1 MKILVANRGEI
12 ATRVMKTCRERG
24 IPTVAIYSEVDKN
37 NPHVWMA
44 DEKVCIGEPRGY
56 LSIDKVIAAAKET
69 NATSIHPG
77 YGFLS
82 ENADFVKRCEKE
94 GITFIGPSAESMD
107 AFANKSSARVLA
119 EKIGVPIVPGAETCE
134 TPEQA
139 IELAREIGYPVLLK
153 AAAGGGGKGMR
164 KVFKE
169 EEIAEAFESASREG
183 LTSFNNGDLLLEKY
197 VYPARHIEVQILG
210 DGKTAIAVGER
221 ECSLQRRY
229 QKVLEEAP
237 AALIPEESRAGVRA
251 SAIKLCEAIGYSGA
265 GTVEFLVGPDGE
277 HFFLEVNTRL
287 QVEHPV
293 TEMVSGL
300 DLVSCQ
306 IDVAHG
312 GSLPEESEQ
321 RGHSLEARLNAEDA
335 YGGYMPQSGPLL
347 ALRWPNLP
355 HVRID
360 SGVEE
365 GGEISTHYDSMIAKV
380 IVWGET
386 REVARKR
393 LIHALEETVLLGI
406 KSNQSFLI
414 DILKSDF
421 FISGETHTT
430 TIESKEWAAPELPEY
445 IKEFTDTLRHDVVT
459 EERKYTPWETAVR
472 R

>member
-1 MKILVANRGEI
+1 MKILIANRGEI
-12 ATRVMKTCRERG
+12 ATRVIKTCRERG
-24 IPTVAIYSEVDKN
+24 IPTVAIYSDVDKN

-44 DEKVCIGEPRGY
+44 DERVCIGEPREY
-56 LSIDKVIAAAKET
+56 LNIDKVISAAKQT
-69 NATSIHPG
+69 GATSIHPG

-82 ENADFVKRCEKE
+82 ENAGFVKRCEKE
-94 GITFIGPSAESMD
+94 GIIFIGPSAESMD

-119 EKIGVPIVPGAETCE
+119 EKIGVPIVPGAEICE

-139 IELAREIGYPVLLK
+139 KVLAKEIGYPILLK
-153 AAAGGGGKGMR
+153 AASGGGGKGMR

-169 EEIAEAFESASREG
+169 EEIPEAFESASREG
-183 LTSFNNGDLLLEKY
+183 LTSFGDGDLLLEKY

-210 DGKTAIAVGER
+210 DGKRAIAVGER

-237 AALIPEESRAGVRA
+237 AALIPQESRNDVRS

-312 GSLPEESEQ
+312 GSLPEDTEQ

-347 ALRWPNLP
+347 TLRWPNLP

-365 GGEISTHYDSMIAKV
+365 GGEISTHYDSMIAKI

-393 LIHALEETVLLGI
+393 LIHALEETILLGI

-430 TIESKEWAAPELPEY
+430 TIESKEWNAPDMPEY
-445 IKEFTDTLRHDVVT
+445 IKEFTDSIKHNMVT
-459 EERKYTPWETAVR
+459 EEKSYTPWEMAVR
-472 R
+472 H

>member
-1 MKILVANRGEI
+1 MKILIANRGEI
-12 ATRVMKTCRERG
+12 ATRVIKTCRERG
-24 IPTVAIYSEVDKN
+24 IPTVAIYSEVDSA

-44 DEKVCIGEPRGY
+44 DERVCIGEPREY
-56 LSIDKVIAAAKET
+56 LNIDKVIAAAHQT
-69 NATSIHPG
+69 GATAIHPG

-82 ENADFVKRCEKE
+82 ENASFVKRCEKE
-94 GITFIGPSAESMD
+94 GIVFIGPSAEAMD
-107 AFANKSSARVLA
+107 AFANKSSARILA
-119 EKIGVPIVPGAETCE
+119 EKTGVPIVPGAETCE

-139 IELAREIGYPVLLK
+139 IEIAKEIGYPVLLK

-169 EEIAEAFESASREG
+169 EEIKEAFESASREG
-183 LTSFNNGDLLLEKY
+183 LSSFGDGSLLLEKY

-210 DGKTAIAVGER
+210 DGKNAIAVGER

-237 AALIPEESRAGVRA
+237 AALIPTHAREGVRS
-251 SAIKLCEAIGYSGA
+251 SAVKLCEEIGYSGA
-265 GTVEFLVGPDGE
+265 GTVEFLVGPDGD
-277 HFFLEVNTRL
+277 HYFLEVNTRL

-300 DLVSCQ
+300 DLVSYQ

-312 GSLPEESEQ
+312 GELPDLKEQ

-347 ALRWPNLP
+347 ALKWPNLP

-406 KSNQSFLI
+406 KSNQSFLL
-414 DILKSDF
+414 DILKSEF
-421 FISGETHTT
+421 FINGDTFTT
-430 TIESKEWAAPELPEY
+430 TIESEEWSQPELPDY
-445 IKEFTDTLRHDVVT
+445 IKEFTDTLRHEAPT
-459 EERKYTPWETAVR
+459 KERRFTPWEEATR